1 MFARDGVYAQPPD
14 QHAGA
19 TFEQTGQDK
28 YDVTIPWR
36 NVKVVNVTPA
46 DNCARCLTPVRDNPN
61 YGTFHQLLLLSGPR
75 GMPVASKSTDA
86 SQQLLRMFR
95 RIGKVT
101 RMDEYC
107 NTLFGV
113 AEVVTGK
120 LDAVQQ
126 ATDECK
132 RVVAASTIGDDQKAA
147 FAPFADC

>member
-1 MFARDGVYAQPPD
+1 MFARDGVYAQPPG

-28 YDVTIPWR
+28 YDVTIPR
-36 NVKVVNVTPA
+36 RDVKVVNVTPA

-86 SQQLLRMFR
+86 SLQLLRMFR

-101 RMDEYC
+101 RMDEQF
-107 NTLFGV
+107 NVLAGV
-113 AEVVTGK
+113 VKIVLGK
-120 LDAVQQ
+120 LHLVQEATEACKQ
-126 ATDECK
+126 A
-132 RVVAASTIGDDQKAA
+132 VAASTIGDDQKAA
-147 FAPFADC
+147 FAPFAD